1 MKDEING
8 MAYSRGSRRLVR
20 SGWTAVQRPVA
31 QVRPRTPLRRR
42 SGLGRVADGSV
53 AAGVAG
59 RFGLWHVYYVMS
71 MWPACDG
78 SPLEQYAYD
87 TALNRVIHRIEK
99 GGAAAVTFAHEVE
112 VYAYAKR
119 MRRTALIDA
128 HRHMLVVEEHRQ
140 SVLVQAGARMNGE
153 YLGLP
158 EGVADERGLWE
169 QEREEICEW
178 LVERLGAED
187 AELLVMVHLDG
198 FTIAE
203 IARDSSVPES
213 TLRSRLSR
221 AELALRGCLAIE
233 AKPSN
238 GLTNN

>member
-8 MAYSRGSRRLVR
+8 MAYGRGSRRLVG

-42 SGLGRVADGSV
+42 SGLARVADGRV
-53 AAGVAG
+53 QMGVAG
-59 RFGLWHVYYVMS
+59 RFGLWHVHYVMS

-78 SPLEQYAYD
+78 SPFEQYAYD
-87 TALNRVIHRIEK
+87 TALNRVVHRIEK

-140 SVLVQAGARMNGE
+140 SVLGQAGARMNSE

-158 EGVADERGLWE
+158 QGVADERGLWA

-178 LVERLGAED
+178 LVERMGAQD

-203 IARDSSVPES
+203 IARESGVAES
-213 TLRSRLSR
+213 TLRSRLARVQVTLR
-221 AELALRGCLAIE
+221 ASLAAEGG
-233 AKPSN
+233 SN
-238 GLTNN
+238 GAAANN